1 MITMENIVFSL
12 KTEVYEEENNFSDAQ
27 RTELSNILNSIDTKH
42 FSSLSPLKI
51 LKNIRSYKDSQNKIN
66 KFEDLYMKYG
76 GKKERLEAVNQQII
90 NVFMKM
96 IGVKI

>member
-12 KTEVYEEENNFSDAQ
+12 KTEVYSEENKFTTPQ
-27 RTELSNILNSIDTKH
+27 KEELSRILNSIDTKH
-42 FSSLSPLKI
+42 FSSLSSLKI

-76 GKKERLEAVNQQII
+76 GKRERLEAVNKQIVD
-90 NVFMKM
+90 VFVKM
-96 IGVKI
+96 LGVKI